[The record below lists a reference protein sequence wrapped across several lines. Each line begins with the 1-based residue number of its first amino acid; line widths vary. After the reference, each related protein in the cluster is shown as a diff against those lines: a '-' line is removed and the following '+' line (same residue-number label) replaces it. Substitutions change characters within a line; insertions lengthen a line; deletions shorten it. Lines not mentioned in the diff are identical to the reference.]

1 MLQGFKPLREGKYA
15 EVLLHVLIWSSLLA
29 YVWHTAYT
37 LGPFRR
43 QEGSIYRP
51 LLWSAGFNVALFYVN
66 AWCLVPWLFYKK
78 RYKRYAF
85 WAALLYA
92 AVVFLNAVFDQL
104 YSL

>member
-66 AWCLVPWLFYKK
+66 A
-78 RYKRYAF
+78 
-85 WAALLYA
+85 
-92 AVVFLNAVFDQL
+92 
-104 YSL
+104 